1 MKNLICFIRDERGD
15 FIQNGL
21 WIVIVVLLVAGA
33 SLAFAGSLK
42 DKFEDIKDSIDD
54 VDVPEVGGSS

>member
-1 MKNLICFIRDERGD
+1 MQFMKDERGD

-42 DKFEDIKDSIDD
+42 DKFDDIKDS
-54 VDVPEVGGSS
+54 VDEVTVPDIGS

>member
-1 MKNLICFIRDERGD
+1 MKNMIDFIKDERGD

-21 WIVIVVLLVAGA
+21 WIIIVVLLVAGA

-42 DKFEDIKDSIDD
+42 TKFNGIKGS
-54 VDVPEVGGSS
+54 VDNVQVPQI

>member
-1 MKNLICFIRDERGD
+1 MQFMKDERGD

-42 DKFEDIKDSIDD
+42 DKFDGIKESVDD
-54 VDVPEVGGSS
+54 VTVPNVGD

>member
-1 MKNLICFIRDERGD
+1 MKNFVSFLKDERGD

-33 SLAFAGSLK
+33 SVGFAGSLK
-42 DKFEDIKDSIDD
+42 TKFEGIKGS
-54 VDVPEVGGSS
+54 VDEVEPPTIGG